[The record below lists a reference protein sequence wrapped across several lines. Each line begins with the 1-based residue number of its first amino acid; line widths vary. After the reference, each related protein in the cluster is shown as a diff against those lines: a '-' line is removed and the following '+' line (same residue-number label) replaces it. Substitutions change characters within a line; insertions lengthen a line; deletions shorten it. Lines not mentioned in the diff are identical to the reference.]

1 MVEFN
6 SNLVYLHKPSLKL
19 DIQTW
24 ICPWCAE
31 YYKLNNLESVHYS
44 ISGLDIECFRCKIP
58 NLEEIS
64 N

>member
-19 DIQTW
+19 DVHTW
-24 ICPWCAE
+24 ICPWCVKYHE
-31 YYKLNNLESVHYS
+31 RVNLESVHHTS
-44 ISGLDIECFRCKIP
+44 LGLDVECFRCKIP